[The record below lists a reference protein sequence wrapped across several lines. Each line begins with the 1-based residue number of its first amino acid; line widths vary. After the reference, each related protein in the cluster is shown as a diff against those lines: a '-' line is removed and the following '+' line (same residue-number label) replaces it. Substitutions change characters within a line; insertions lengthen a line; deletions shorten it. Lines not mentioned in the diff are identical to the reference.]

1 MKRCNQLFFSLFEG
15 LNGLFEIWCPF
26 HSLIYQYYI
35 MALLSLIFLF
45 FFCLFAKCS
54 FLDIMHVFK
63 VVFLAMVTCLLSLYQ
78 DHATFMSF
86 RINEWVHADQYID
99 SIFSCTWCLIKSN
112 KHRKSGSTFF
122 KLSMQMANDF
132 YPEAPN
138 QMCSSIHLRYLAI
151 ACWHAE
157 YNLSHWRIFWLL

>member
-1 MKRCNQLFFSLFEG
+1 MAFLKFGALFILSYISIILWHCYVLLF
-15 LNGLFEIWCPF
+15 
-26 HSLIYQYYI
+26 
-35 MALLSLIFLF
+35 F

-54 FLDIMHVFK
+54 FLDIMHVFE

-138 QMCSSIHLRYLAI
+138 QMCSSIHLRYLADVLRNI
-151 ACWHAE
+151 HAE

>member
-26 HSLIYQYYI
+26 HSFIYQYYI

-45 FFCLFAKCS
+45 FLFVCKMFIPRYHACIWS
-54 FLDIMHVFK
+54 C
-63 VVFLAMVTCLLSLYQ
+63 FLAMVTCLLSLYQ

-122 KLSMQMANDF
+122 KLSIQMANDF